1 MKGTLTIIDLLNI
14 FALFLSV
21 FYAFQNWTLKT
32 KSKAN
37 LIFTLY
43 LIDIAFIILF
53 FLLLKF
59 NSVFSFVKYLIP
71 FLVTAL
77 LLMPPLILKYQK
89 IITGI
94 KGNDKKHFLI
104 PIVFGT
110 LTLILMSLLIIF
122 KKTPYQNL
130 IFDILQYTVLFEI
143 TVLFI
148 ISNSY
153 YIFLSLKLLNRHKKL
168 IHSYYSYSEK
178 IDLTWINYL
187 IGGYIF
193 MVLGFIISNLQMLS
207 SEISDIVFYSVLIIY
222 IMFTGHNALRQK
234 EIKLVDSFQN
244 VKQEAIENQENEEQ
258 FSEAQLQLFADLKMK
273 LSAFITEQ
281 KPYLDQ
287 ELTIFKLAKD
297 LNTNTKYLSYVINK
311 EFGQNFINF
320 INDYRIEEVKRKLQD
335 ENSKNLT
342 IEALAQ
348 NAGFKSKSSFNA
360 AFKKSTG
367 HTPSSFIKSKTS

>member
-1 MKGTLTIIDLLNI
+1 MKGTLSFIDLLNI
-14 FALFLSV
+14 FALFLSL

-53 FLLLKF
+53 FLFLKF
-59 NSVFSFVKYLIP
+59 GSIFSFVKFLIP
-71 FLVTAL
+71 LLVTAL

-89 IITGI
+89 ILTGI
-94 KGNDKKHFLI
+94 KGNDKKHFLL
-104 PIVFGT
+104 PVLFGSI
-110 LTLILMSLLIIF
+110 TLILMLLLIF
-122 KKTPYQNL
+122 LRKTPYQDI
-130 IFDILQYTVLFEI
+130 IFKILQFTVLFEI
-143 TVLFI
+143 TALFI
-148 ISNSY
+148 LSNVY
-153 YIFLSLKLLNRHKKL
+153 YIFISLKLLKRHKGL
-168 IHSYYSYSEK
+168 INSYYSYSEK
-178 IDLTWINYL
+178 IDLKWINYL

-193 MVLGFIISNLQMLS
+193 MIVGLIVSNLRILGTDLS
-207 SEISDIVFYSVLIIY
+207 DVIFYSVLIIY

-234 EIKLVDSFQN
+234 EIKFVNNLQN
-244 VKQEAIENQENEEQ
+244 TKEEEGEHQEFEDQ
-258 FSEAQLQLFADLKMK
+258 FSEAQLQLFADLKIK
-273 LSAFITEQ
+273 LIAFIKEN

-287 ELTIFKLAKD
+287 ELSIFKLAKD

-320 INDYRIEEVKRKLQD
+320 INEYRIEEVKQKLQD
-335 ENSKNLT
+335 ESNKNLT

-360 AFKKSTG
+360 AFKKVTG
-367 HTPSSFIKSKTS
+367 LTPSNFIKAQQ